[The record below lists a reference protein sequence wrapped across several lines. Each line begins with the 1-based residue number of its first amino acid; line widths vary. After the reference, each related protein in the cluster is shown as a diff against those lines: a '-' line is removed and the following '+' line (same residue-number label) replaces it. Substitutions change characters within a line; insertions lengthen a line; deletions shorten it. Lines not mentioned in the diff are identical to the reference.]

1 MHGFCLLLHNT
12 AARFDST
19 PYNTVMIYG
28 LPLNNTAGSHDSL
41 LLYATDSVLKIANI
55 SANLK
60 QN

>member
-1 MHGFCLLLHNT
+1 MDLAYCCIIQRRDLTQSAL
-12 AARFDST
+12 
-19 PYNTVMIYG
+19 IYD

-41 LLYATDSVLKIANI
+41 LLYATDSVLKIGNI